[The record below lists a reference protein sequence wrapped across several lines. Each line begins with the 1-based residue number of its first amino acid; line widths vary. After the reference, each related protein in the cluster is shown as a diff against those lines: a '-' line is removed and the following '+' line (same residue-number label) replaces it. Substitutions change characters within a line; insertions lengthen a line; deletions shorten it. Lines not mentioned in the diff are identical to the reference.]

1 MTAFNIK
8 FLSLFILITCALSA
22 ADAQGSLELHDV
34 SLTGMNALP
43 WREVAPGV
51 WSAQIGAKQAL
62 TYMDFAGAAP
72 QTEALAKMPT
82 AKFPFNE
89 NDTRGLL
96 SNQRSIARIPLDDSE
111 QLYGLGLQFQG
122 LNRRGKVYHLR
133 MDHYKSGNERLH
145 APAPFYVS
153 SNGYGVLF
161 NSAQYISIYAGV
173 GNRKDSPNFPA
184 PRDRNTDRSW
194 QAMPD
199 SDAVE
204 ASVIADGMEVIVFAG
219 PSMLDAVRRY
229 NLYAGGGALPP
240 KWGLGFW
247 HRMRT
252 NASSD
257 DVLDEVGEFERRG
270 FPLDV
275 IGLEPGWHTKS
286 YPCTYEWNPALFP
299 APETF
304 MQEMTKQG
312 VHVNLWENPYVSP
325 DAPIYLKIKPFTGS
339 HTVWLGIV
347 PDFILPQARNIF
359 STYHESEHL
368 SLGVSGYKFDE
379 VDGYDFWLWPDH
391 AMFPS
396 GTSAEQMRQ
405 LYGLQIQKMMMETFR
420 KRNQRTYSLVRA
432 SNAAASSYPF
442 AIYTDHYDHK
452 GFINALINT
461 SFSGLLYTPEIRSA
475 KSPEEWLRRMQSV
488 CFSHMVQ
495 LNGWSSNTKPWT
507 FAEVEDDVRKI
518 IQLRTR
524 LLPYIYTAF
533 AKYHFDGT
541 PPIRS
546 MVLEPGYNDQQTV
559 SEGVLDDAKNPYA
572 MAVRKDVTDQ
582 YMFGEAILVAPM
594 LTGQTQRSVILP
606 QGKWYD
612 FYTGDYAG
620 GGEVITVEAPLDTI
634 PLYVKDGG
642 IIPMTPVVERISK
655 APNEIEIEVRHYG
668 ESSSSAMLYDDDG
681 TTFDFESGDYV
692 WKQLT
697 AKNMNGKRSGD
708 VTTLNGEYESSYTNF
723 EWVFMTN
730 EY

>member
-1 MTAFNIK
+1 MTSYNNI
-8 FLSLFILITCALSA
+8 FLSMFLCIAAITA
-22 ADAQGSLELHDV
+22 AYAQPELHDV
-34 SLTGMNALP
+34 SLNGMDALE
-43 WREVAPGV
+43 WRELAPGV

-62 TYMDFAGAAP
+62 TYTDFAGGAP
-72 QTEALAKMPT
+72 QTKALAKMPK
-82 AKFPFNE
+82 AKFPFDA
-89 NDTRGLL
+89 NDTRGQI
-96 SNQRSIARIPLDDSE
+96 SNQRSIARIPLGGSE

-133 MDHYKSGNERLH
+133 MDHYRSGNERLH

-184 PRDRNTDRSW
+184 PRDRNTDSGW
-194 QAMPD
+194 QAMPP

-204 ASVIADGMEVIVFAG
+204 ASVIADGMEVVVFAG
-219 PSMLDAVRRY
+219 PTMLDAVRRY

-247 HRMRT
+247 HRVRT
-252 NASSD
+252 NASSE
-257 DVLDEVGEFERRG
+257 DVLNEVNEFEQRG

-299 APETF
+299 KPESF
-304 MQEMTKQG
+304 INKMSAHG
-312 VHVNLWENPYVSP
+312 VRVNLWENPYVSP
-325 DAPIYLKIKPFTGS
+325 DAPIYSKIKPFTGS

-359 STYHESEHL
+359 TSYHESEHL
-368 SLGVSGYKFDE
+368 SIGISGYKFDE

-391 AMFPS
+391 AQFPS

-405 LYGLQIQKMMMETFR
+405 LYGLEIQKMMMKVFR
-420 KRNQRTYSLVRA
+420 ERNQRTYSLIRA
-432 SNAAASSYPF
+432 SNACASAYPF

-475 KSPEEWLRRMQSV
+475 GSPEEWLRRMQTV

-495 LNGWSSNTKPWT
+495 LNGWSSDTKPWT
-507 FAEVEDDVRKI
+507 FSEVENEVREI

-594 LTGQTQRSVILP
+594 LTGQTKRSVILP

-612 FYTGDYAG
+612 FYTGDYIG
-620 GGEVITVEAPLDTI
+620 GGEVINIEAPLDVL

-642 IIPMTPVVERISK
+642 IIPMGPTLEHIAK
-655 APNEIEIEVRHYG
+655 ASDQMELEVRHYG
-668 ESSSSAMLYDDDG
+668 ESPSNAMLYDDDG
-681 TTFDFESGDYV
+681 TTFNYESGEFTWIRLSAEKVNGIFQGKQENTEGEFESIYKKFN
-692 WKQLT
+692 WK
-697 AKNMNGKRSGD
+697 
-708 VTTLNGEYESSYTNF
+708 
-723 EWVFMTN
+723 FMTK
-730 EY
+730 

>member
-1 MTAFNIK
+1 MSSYKKI
-8 FLSLFILITCALSA
+8 FLSLFLCIVSITASSA
-22 ADAQGSLELHDV
+22 QPELHDV
-34 SLTGMNALP
+34 SLNGMDARE
-43 WREVAPGV
+43 WRELAPGV

-62 TYMDFAGAAP
+62 TYTDFAGGAP
-72 QTEALAKMPT
+72 RAEALAKMPE
-82 AKFPFNE
+82 AKFPFDA
-89 NDTRGLL
+89 NDARGQI
-96 SNQRSIARIPLDDSE
+96 SNQRSIARIPLSESE

-133 MDHYKSGNERLH
+133 MDHYRSGNERLH

-173 GNRKDSPNFPA
+173 GNRKDSPHFPA
-184 PRDRNTDRSW
+184 PRDRNTDGAW
-194 QAMPD
+194 QAMPP

-204 ASVIADGMEVIVFAG
+204 ASVIADGMEVVVFAG
-219 PSMLDAVRRY
+219 PTMLDAVRRY

-247 HRMRT
+247 HRVRT
-252 NASSD
+252 NASSE
-257 DVLDEVGEFERRG
+257 DVLNEVNEFEQRG

-299 APETF
+299 KPESF
-304 MQEMTKQG
+304 INKMTAHG
-312 VHVNLWENPYVSP
+312 VRVNLWENPYVSP
-325 DAPIYLKIKPFTGS
+325 DAPIYSKIKPFTGS

-359 STYHESEHL
+359 TRYHESEHL
-368 SLGVSGYKFDE
+368 SIGVSGYKFDE

-391 AMFPS
+391 ALFPS

-405 LYGLQIQKMMMETFR
+405 LYGLEIQKMMMKVFR
-420 KRNQRTYSLVRA
+420 GHNQRTYSLIRA
-432 SNAAASSYPF
+432 SNACASAYPF

-475 KSPEEWLRRMQSV
+475 GSPEEWLRRMQTV

-495 LNGWSSNTKPWT
+495 LNGWSSDTKPWS
-507 FAEVEDDVRKI
+507 FPEVEDEVREI

-582 YMFGEAILVAPM
+582 YMFGESILVAPM
-594 LTGQTQRSVILP
+594 LTGQTKRSVILP

-612 FYTGDYAG
+612 FYTGDYVG
-620 GGEVITVEAPLDTI
+620 GGEVVDIEAPLDVL

-642 IIPMTPVVERISK
+642 IVPMGPTLEHIAKSPDQMEL
-655 APNEIEIEVRHYG
+655 EVRHYG
-668 ESSSSAMLYDDDG
+668 ESPSSAMLYDDDG
-681 TTFDFESGDYV
+681 TTFNYESGEFAWIRLSAEKVNGKFQGKQESAEGEFESIYKKFN
-692 WKQLT
+692 WK
-697 AKNMNGKRSGD
+697 
-708 VTTLNGEYESSYTNF
+708 
-723 EWVFMTN
+723 FMTK
-730 EY
+730 